1 MSQRIPVLANQW
13 DESDI
18 WAIHVSPTNDFILPI
33 VLDFKE
39 QNFDDILSGYD
50 NEPILVFHLSS
61 TIREECEDI
70 KTDRRGIE
78 VLNALCY
85 EVRHFRMILFEFFLI
100 RYFHHPKNSHA
111 QHQQGNNRGEAKPA
125 ASIYNTH

>member
-1 MSQRIPVLANQW
+1 M
-13 DESDI
+13 
-18 WAIHVSPTNDFILPI
+18 
-33 VLDFKE
+33 LDFKE

-50 NEPILVFHLSS
+50 NEPILAFHLSS

-85 EVRHFRMILFEFFLI
+85 DHFRMILFHDSTWDKFLVI
-100 RYFHHPKNSHA
+100 IGS
-111 QHQQGNNRGEAKPA
+111 
-125 ASIYNTH
+125 